1 MTTFGLIR
9 HGMTDWN
16 KTGRLQGQHDV
27 ALNEEGRWQ
36 AKALALRLA
45 REKKWDAIV
54 SSDLSRAVETA
65 QIIAEYTGLGPVRLE
80 SRLRERTHG
89 RLEGT
94 TLEERIARWGPNWN
108 ELDHGVESDEQMFA
122 RGYACLR
129 ELSEQYPGQNVLVV
143 THGAF
148 IVVMLKNL
156 LKQMP
161 EGWLQNAS
169 LSIIRQQGD
178 GWECDLYNCTEHLST
193 DRPE

>member
-16 KTGRLQGQHDV
+16 KTGRLQGQNDV

-65 QIIAEYTGLGPVRLE
+65 EIIAEYTGLGPVRLE

-89 RLEGT
+89 RLDGT
-94 TLEERIARWGPNWN
+94 TLEERIARWGPNWH
-108 ELDHGVESDEQMFA
+108 ELDHGVESDERMFA
-122 RGYACLR
+122 AVTPVCGSFPNNIPAKTCSSSRTAR
-129 ELSEQYPGQNVLVV
+129 LS
-143 THGAF
+143 
-148 IVVMLKNL
+148 
-156 LKQMP
+156 
-161 EGWLQNAS
+161 S
-169 LSIIRQQGD
+169 S
-178 GWECDLYNCTEHLST
+178 C
-193 DRPE
+193 